1 MRKLK
6 QRLWRS
12 GRELKEQ
19 LLYLEKLKEGIM
31 KQINILG
38 ENENAVIPTKVYPV
52 SKVKPLQING
62 YPVIQLQ
69 YEGLLPHYMNNQ
81 SYQQAIRN
89 YYHHATLSAFDFKE
103 YEGLFE
109 EVVILYVNI
118 LRII

>member
-1 MRKLK
+1 
-6 QRLWRS
+6 
-12 GRELKEQ
+12 
-19 LLYLEKLKEGIM
+19 M

-109 EVVILYVNI
+109 EVVIFICQYLDRKSTRLNSSHVAI
-118 LRII
+118 S